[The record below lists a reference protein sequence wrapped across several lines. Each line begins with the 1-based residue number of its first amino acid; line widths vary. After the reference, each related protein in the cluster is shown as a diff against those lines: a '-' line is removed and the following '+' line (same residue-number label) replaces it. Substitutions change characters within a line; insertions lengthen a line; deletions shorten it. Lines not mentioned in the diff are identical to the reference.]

1 MGLIFSRNYEKIE
14 KLFKEF
20 RKKDYFSELT
30 ESKGGGETGREE
42 GGNKRGGER
51 QRGRV
56 ESEERWNGSGG
67 EGREMRRR
75 DMGRG

>member
-30 ESKGGGETGREE
+30 ESKGGGGRRAERREE
-42 GGNKRGGER
+42 IRGGER
-51 QRGRV
+51 DREGEWSRKRGGMV
-56 ESEERWNGSGG
+56 A
-67 EGREMRRR
+67 EGRGER
-75 DMGRG
+75 